1 MNATFIILY
10 AGWPIR
16 LPSLDLTSRDRA
28 SQFISEA
35 DAWFEIH
42 RAGLNPRHCRV
53 EPLSDL
59 PSPNSDLRSSERLYD
74 VLTNAVQPSEEPCQ

>member
-10 AGWPIR
+10 AGWPLR

-59 PSPNSDLRSSERLYD
+59 RSSERLYD